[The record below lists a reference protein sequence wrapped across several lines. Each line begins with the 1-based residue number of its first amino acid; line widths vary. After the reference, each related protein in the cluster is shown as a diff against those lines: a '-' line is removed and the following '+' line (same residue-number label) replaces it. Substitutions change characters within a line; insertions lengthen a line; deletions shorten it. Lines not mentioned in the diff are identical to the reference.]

1 MKKQHIKAA
10 LLFLLLVSS
19 IFFPVQKA
27 FADPCTIPNGPN
39 LYQINRTSTQATL
52 FFTPINDGIKS
63 YTIAY
68 GLKVDDEKYS
78 ITFNFGSSTGAVS
91 YTINDLDP
99 NFQYYFRVRANTS
112 CTSSPWSAWVGD
124 KHTPSSSS
132 SQSSSVS
139 AGVSSLPPPGSN
151 TVMIGFLISLGLIL
165 SGLTLF
171 KFSTSLS

>member
-1 MKKQHIKAA
+1 MQHIQAA
-10 LLFLLLVSS
+10 LFFFLLLVSS

-39 LYQINRTSTQATL
+39 LYQINRTSKQATL

-63 YTIAY
+63 YSIVY

-78 ITFNFGSSTGAVS
+78 ITFNYGSSTGAVS

-99 NFQYYFRVRANTS
+99 NFQYFFRVRANTS
-112 CTSSPWSAWVGD
+112 CTFSPWSAWVGD
-124 KHTPSSSS
+124 KHTSSS

-139 AGVSSLPPPGSN
+139 AGVSGLPPPGSN
-151 TVMIGFLISLGLIL
+151 AAMIAFLISLGLIL